1 MNYAVQSRIGPSLQ
15 AISEEAP
22 CGTSL
27 RDSALFEEI
36 RSARVNEDPNLPR
49 GVWERELKQAD
60 WAEVID
66 LCEKAIQTES
76 IDLQVMAW
84 QLEAHIRNNGLIGW
98 EVYLWRLRDACLNY
112 WEHLHPEMTD
122 GDQEYR
128 TNIFDWI
135 NAKFPNL
142 IKRTL
147 VTSGEGV
154 EQLSWTDLESAFAED
169 VEHDSPDAS
178 SLVGRL
184 EAEIERTPVS
194 YYQELST
201 SLAEGLQATV
211 ELESILSEKLQG
223 SHVSFVGLIELITEM
238 LKFIE
243 HLLGEDEPGA
253 DEISVKDL
261 AEIEFETEA
270 SGLQAQDLYN
280 SQKSQREYAYALL
293 AEAVGILLE
302 DDPHSPVPYI
312 VSEAVNLGEMKT
324 PQLYEE
330 LFVKRKGNLNLFEL
344 MGLENRMSI
353 NDRSPTTTKSKK
365 DS

>member
-1 MNYAVQSRIGPSLQ
+1 MNYAVQSRIVPSLQ
-15 AISEEAP
+15 AISEDAP
-22 CGTSL
+22 CGASM

-36 RSARVNEDPNLPR
+36 RSARVNEDSNLPR

-84 QLEAHIRNNGLIGW
+84 QLEAHIRNIGLIGW

-122 GDQEYR
+122 GDKEYR

-169 VEHDSPDAS
+169 LEHDSHNAS

-184 EAEIERTPVS
+184 EAEIEKTPVS
-194 YYQELST
+194 YYQELRT
-201 SLAEGLQATV
+201 SLAEGLQATL
-211 ELESILSEKLQG
+211 ELESTLSEKLQG
-223 SHVSFVGLIELITEM
+223 SHVSFVELIELITEM
-238 LKFIE
+238 LRFIE
-243 HLLGEDEPGA
+243 NLLVEDESSAGVILGEDA
-253 DEISVKDL
+253 
-261 AEIEFETEA
+261 AEIEFETDA
-270 SGLQAQDLYN
+270 SEQQDRDHYYT
-280 SQKSQREYAYALL
+280 QKSHREYAYALL

-312 VSEAVNLGEMKT
+312 VAEAVNLGEMRT
-324 PQLYEE
+324 PQLYDE
-330 LFVKRKGNLNLFEL
+330 LFVKRKGNLNVFEL
-344 MGLENRMSI
+344 MGLE
-353 NDRSPTTTKSKK
+353 D
-365 DS
+365 